1 MTGFIP
7 APIKPEITM
16 DHLEKV
22 DIRTGMV
29 KRVELVRTSNKLV
42 RLTVDFGDRRRTV
55 LAGLRGERADPK
67 AEIEGRQALF
77 VVNLPARRIAGEI
90 SEAMLFDIG
99 CADSLILPRCLRYR
113 KSRCQM
119 APERDESCFRSG
131 ATRGHGVSAI

>member
-16 DHLEKV
+16 AHLEKV
-22 DIRTGMV
+22 DIRTGLIE
-29 KRVELVRTSNKLV
+29 RVELVPTSSKLV

-67 AEIEGRQALF
+67 AEIEGCQALF

-99 CADSLILPRCLRYR
+99 YADSLTPVLAIPEKPLPN
-113 KSRCQM
+113 
-119 APERDESCFRSG
+119 G
-131 ATRGHGVSAI
+131 ARAG

>member
-22 DIRTGMV
+22 DIRTGLIE
-29 KRVELVRTSNKLV
+29 RVELVPTSSKLV

-67 AEIEGRQALF
+67 AEIEGCQALF
-77 VVNLPARRIAGEI
+77 VVNLPARRISGEI

-99 CADSLILPRCLRYR
+99 YADSLTPVLAIPEKPLPN
-113 KSRCQM
+113 
-119 APERDESCFRSG
+119 G
-131 ATRGHGVSAI
+131 ARAG

>member
-67 AEIEGRQALF
+67 AEIEGCQALF
-77 VVNLPARRIAGEI
+77 VAKPAGPIGDKGQHVSGGIGAIDRHG
-90 SEAMLFDIG
+90 DIV
-99 CADSLILPRCLRYR
+99 
-113 KSRCQM
+113 
-119 APERDESCFRSG
+119 G
-131 ATRGHGVSAI
+131 ATALAQLDQHCKIELVVRQVEAPP